1 MLGHPR
7 EKSEA
12 LSSRNEA
19 ISSPLRPSLCPDSP
33 DGITLSA
40 IGRPVWVIDGFVRI
54 RELRAATRDCLAPS
68 PALVGSNVYQII
80 MALTTGESNGQEMN
94 RLPRPDQI
102 LLVLGSSAKSRR
114 VVDAVAVRSVVVGRN
129 HGLRNVIEIPDEQ
142 SLIEL
147 IRGRG
152 GIGPQG
158 TYHEV

>member
-1 MLGHPR
+1 M
-7 EKSEA
+7 
-12 LSSRNEA
+12 
-19 ISSPLRPSLCPDSP
+19 
-33 DGITLSA
+33 
-40 IGRPVWVIDGFVRI
+40 
-54 RELRAATRDCLAPS
+54 
-68 PALVGSNVYQII
+68 SNVYQII